1 MPPLSPEELAPLLSE
16 LLPSWQTHYPCDQLE
31 AIARQCNVWWQKYV
45 DKHFGRGQPVK
56 LLLICEAPPW
66 RAPSKNLDDD
76 DLYIYQP
83 NDGGYKGNLIGAAV
97 KGVAMSL
104 GILEAPTTPTQTKN
118 NAESKA
124 KALDFLGEH
133 GVLLVDPLPVALP
146 YSGKG
151 SDVPHSALRDKQA
164 YSKLAA
170 KGWAACLKDLEG
182 LTFSADLRVAFS
194 LRKTMRALLGGKR
207 GELKLPGGHKAAFD
221 EDTHCIASGAGQPDA
236 KQLRDLLLRVDEPKT
251 ERKGAPA
258 SRKRGRAG
266 Q

>member
-31 AIARQCNVWWQKYV
+31 AIALQCNIWWHEYV

-83 NDGGYKGNLIGAAV
+83 NDNGYNGNLIGAAV

-104 GILEAPTTPTQTKN
+104 GKDAEAPTRTRD
-118 NAESKA
+118 AASKA

-151 SDVPHSALRDKQA
+151 SDVPHSCLRDKQA
-164 YSKLAA
+164 YGKLAA

-207 GELKLPGGHKAAFD
+207 GELKLPGGHKMAFD
-221 EDTHCIASGAGQPDA
+221 EGEHCIANDAGQPDA
-236 KQLRDLLLRVDEPKT
+236 KLLRDLLLRVDEPKT

>member
-31 AIARQCNVWWQKYV
+31 AIARQCNIWWRDYV
-45 DKHFGRGQPVK
+45 LKHFGRGQPVK

-66 RAPSKNLDDD
+66 RAPSKDLTDD

-104 GILEAPTTPTQTKN
+104 QIEVPTHTRT
-118 NAESKA
+118 AASKA

-194 LRKTMRALLGGKR
+194 LRKTMRALLGGESA
-207 GELKLPGGHKAAFD
+207 GVLELPGGRKLDVD
-221 EDTHCIASGAGQPDA
+221 EGKHCIASDAGPSVNCRSRPDGGPLGALA
-236 KQLRDLLLRVDEPKT
+236 
-251 ERKGAPA
+251 ACA
-258 SRKRGRAG
+258 CSN
-266 Q
+266 

>member
-1 MPPLSPEELAPLLSE
+1 MACAIEEF
-16 LLPSWQTHYPCDQLE
+16 T
-31 AIARQCNVWWQKYV
+31 
-45 DKHFGRGQPVK
+45 
-56 LLLICEAPPW
+56 
-66 RAPSKNLDDD
+66 DD

-83 NDGGYKGNLIGAAV
+83 NDNGYKGNLIGAAV
-97 KGVAMSL
+97 KGVAISL
-104 GILEAPTTPTQTKN
+104 GILEAPTQTKN

-207 GELKLPGGHKAAFD
+207 GELKLPWRPQDGLRRGQALHR
-221 EDTHCIASGAGQPDA
+221 ERRRPAGC
-236 KQLRDLLLRVDEPKT
+236 
-251 ERKGAPA
+251 G
-258 SRKRGRAG
+258 
-266 Q
+266 